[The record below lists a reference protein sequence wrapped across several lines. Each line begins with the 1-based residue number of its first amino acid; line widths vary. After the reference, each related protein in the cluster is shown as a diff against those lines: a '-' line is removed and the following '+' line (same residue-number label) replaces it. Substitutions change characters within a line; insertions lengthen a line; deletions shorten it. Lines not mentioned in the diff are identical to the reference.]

1 MNRSEILAA
10 LSALGAR
17 LLARGVN
24 ADLYLVG
31 GAAMALAYD
40 DRRSTRDI
48 DAVFVPKLVVYE
60 AAAQVAEERGL
71 PQAGS
76 TTRSK
81 ASCWDPIAFRPR
93 CSTCRVCGWRW
104 PVRRRSW

>member
-10 LSALGAR
+10 LVSLGER
-17 LLARGVN
+17 LASQGVL

-48 DAVFVPKLVVYE
+48 DAVFVPKMVVYE
-60 AAAQVAEERGL
+60 AAAQVAEEHGL
-71 PQAGS
+71 PQ
-76 TTRSK
+76 
-81 ASCWDPIAFRPR
+81 
-93 CSTCRVCGWRW
+93 GWLNDG
-104 PVRRRSW
+104 